1 MVTPRSSQ
9 VLRDMSM
16 EDITPAGPK
25 DDPSCPAC
33 TRSLN
38 PALTLQR
45 DYERVVICPHCRW
58 EMRE

>member
-1 MVTPRSSQ
+1 MVSTPGRR

-16 EDITPAGPK
+16 EDITPPSQS

-38 PALTLQR
+38 PALALQR
-45 DYERVVICPHCRW
+45 DHERVVICPHCGW
-58 EMRE
+58 EMHA

>member
-1 MVTPRSSQ
+1 MVRTAGRW

-16 EDITPAGPK
+16 EDITPQSQS

-33 TRSLN
+33 TRSLT
-38 PALTLQR
+38 PVVALQR
-45 DYERVVICPHCRW
+45 DHELVVICPYCGW